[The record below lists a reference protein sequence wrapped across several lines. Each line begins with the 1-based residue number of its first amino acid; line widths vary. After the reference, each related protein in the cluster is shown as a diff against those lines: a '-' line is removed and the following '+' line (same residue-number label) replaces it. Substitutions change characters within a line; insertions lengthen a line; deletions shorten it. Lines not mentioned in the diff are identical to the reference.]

1 MDQDISNRLC
11 LLSFS
16 VSSAPPLQSPSTP
29 DLLYN
34 HHSVAATV
42 LNNNNNHLSEE
53 TRPLNG
59 SDLARPPHPPLM
71 GAPVG
76 VGGDL
81 GGQRLGAGVDG
92 VPDGVAGAV
101 AASGAER
108 RAIERGG
115 GGRGRGDCCRRIVP
129 SSLAAKISKLN
140 VRSGL
145 YKLIGE
151 FGLRENL
158 YYGSIFLCMTLIVI
172 VCFLVINNRSSDHL
186 DGATAAMYDS
196 GESQK

>member
-1 MDQDISNRLC
+1 
-11 LLSFS
+11 
-16 VSSAPPLQSPSTP
+16 
-29 DLLYN
+29 
-34 HHSVAATV
+34 
-42 LNNNNNHLSEE
+42 
-53 TRPLNG
+53 
-59 SDLARPPHPPLM
+59 M

-92 VPDGVAGAV
+92 APDGVGGAAV
-101 AASGAER
+101 AASGAVR
-108 RAIERGG
+108 RGIERGG
-115 GGRGRGDCCRRIVP
+115 GGGGGCCRRMVP
-129 SSLAAKISKLN
+129 SSLAAKINKLN

-145 YKLIGE
+145 YKLVGE

-186 DGATAAMYDS
+186 NGATAAMYDS
-196 GESQK
+196 GKDINQNATNKYKVAELRLFFAFQKSNVSFSSTRCTARSTRRAAS